1 VFPATRHSLVVEAR
15 SPDLQTRKRAY
26 AALTAAYWKPV
37 YKYLRLR
44 WRASIEDAQDLTQSF
59 FLADSTQRM
68 MTRYE
73 SGRARFRT
81 FLRTCL
87 DGFVANERKAAVR
100 IKRGGEAQFL
110 SLELQ
115 EVESELQRQGSC
127 DELDLEQY
135 FHREWVRSLFG
146 LAVDEFRAQASGSG
160 KAVAFA
166 IFERYD
172 LGEHGEGERPTYTE
186 LGRQF
191 GIPVSQVTNHLA
203 LARRRFREIILQKL
217 EEITGSEQEFRDEAR
232 DLLGIEPR

>member
-1 VFPATRHSLVVEAR
+1 MFPATRHSLVVQAR
-15 SPDLQTRKRAY
+15 SSDLQVRKRAY
-26 AALTAAYWKPV
+26 AALTAVYWKPV
-37 YKYLRLR
+37 YKYLRVR
-44 WRASIEDAQDLTQSF
+44 WRSSVEDAQDLAQSF

-68 MTRYE
+68 MTKYE
-73 SGRARFRT
+73 ASRARFRT

-100 IKRGGEAQFL
+100 IKRGGGAQFL

-115 EVESELQRQGSC
+115 EVES
-127 DELDLEQY
+127 ELDLEQY

-146 LAVDEFRAQASGSG
+146 LAVDEFRSQVRGSG

-172 LGEHGEGERPTYTE
+172 LGEHGEAQRPTYAE
-186 LGRQF
+186 LGQQL

-203 LARRRFREIILQKL
+203 LARRLFREIVLEKL

-232 DLLGIEPR
+232 DLLGIVPR

>member
-1 VFPATRHSLVVEAR
+1 VFPATRHSLVIQAG
-15 SPDLQTRKRAY
+15 SSDLQVRRRAY

-37 YKYLRLR
+37 YKYLRVR
-44 WRASIEDAQDLTQSF
+44 WRASIEDAQDLAQSF

-68 MTRYE
+68 MTKYE
-73 SGRARFRT
+73 ASRARFRT

-100 IKRGGEAQFL
+100 IKRGGGAQFL
-110 SLELQ
+110 SLDLQ
-115 EVESELQRQGSC
+115 DMESELQRQGSR

-146 LAVDEFRAQASGSG
+146 LAVDEFRSQVRGSG

-172 LGEHGEGERPTYTE
+172 LGEHGEAHRPSYAE
-186 LGRQF
+186 LGQQF

-203 LARRRFREIILQKL
+203 FARRRFREIVLEKL

-232 DLLGIEPR
+232 DLLGIVPR